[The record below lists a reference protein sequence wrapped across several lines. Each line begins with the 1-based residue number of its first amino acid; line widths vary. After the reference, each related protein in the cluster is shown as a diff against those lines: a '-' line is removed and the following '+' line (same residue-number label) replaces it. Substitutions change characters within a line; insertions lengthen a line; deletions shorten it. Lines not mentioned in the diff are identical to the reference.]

1 MKKNGERS
9 KIISCS
15 GGTRREFLERW
26 NVRKPTKERCEK
38 WKSLSSFGEVSERE
52 REREGAKEREER
64 IPYMKEMKEIRRQ
77 RNEKVSQVIEFSIT
91 FEKVKKEVA
100 KRKGWTIPGIE
111 NQKSRG

>member
-15 GGTRREFLERW
+15 GRTRREFLERW

-52 REREGAKEREER
+52 RERERERGGERERGKNPIYAIDER
-64 IPYMKEMKEIRRQ
+64 DTKTTE
-77 RNEKVSQVIEFSIT
+77 
-91 FEKVKKEVA
+91 
-100 KRKGWTIPGIE
+100 
-111 NQKSRG
+111 

>member
-38 WKSLSSFGEVSERE
+38 WKSLSSFGELSERE
-52 REREGAKEREER
+52 RERGGERERGKNPIYAIDER
-64 IPYMKEMKEIRRQ
+64 NTKTTE
-77 RNEKVSQVIEFSIT
+77 
-91 FEKVKKEVA
+91 
-100 KRKGWTIPGIE
+100 
-111 NQKSRG
+111 

>member
-15 GGTRREFLERW
+15 SGTRREFLERW

-52 REREGAKEREER
+52 GGKERERGKNPIYAIDER
-64 IPYMKEMKEIRRQ
+64 DTKTTE
-77 RNEKVSQVIEFSIT
+77 
-91 FEKVKKEVA
+91 
-100 KRKGWTIPGIE
+100 
-111 NQKSRG
+111 